1 MTTTYRDTTHPNHAN
16 AALDAFINSSGGKY
30 ASDSEMVRDLIC
42 AALRLATKM
51 TNPHTYLV
59 TDTTISEIAKQCEKQ
74 AIEDQKD
81 ADLFVLVFKGS
92 A

>member
-16 AALDAFINSSGGKY
+16 AALDAFIDSSGGKY

-42 AALRLATKM
+42 AALRLATEIPN
-51 TNPHTYLV
+51 THTYLV
-59 TDTTISEIAKQCEKQ
+59 TDTTISDIAEECKKQ
-74 AIEDQKD
+74 AIEDQQD
-81 ADLFVLVFKGS
+81 AVAGVLIHKVS